1 MGIQRIQIEAIDY
14 EVNEDIGSLMK
25 LSDEVECVIQ
35 CLKEEIMWYLEDI
48 SEENFPTMDFI
59 EQLHNMKD
67 AYEVENYRIKDKI
80 VWLQRRFN
88 LWMK

>member
-35 CLKEEIMWYLEDI
+35 CLKEEIM
-48 SEENFPTMDFI
+48 
-59 EQLHNMKD
+59 
-67 AYEVENYRIKDKI
+67 
-80 VWLQRRFN
+80 
-88 LWMK
+88 